1 MHAIWEKEHVGVV
14 LMSKKQNCTECEEK
28 LLRADHLSNVTLYT
42 DSYGTLPAVHYHK
55 YCRNH
60 KKGCS
65 LVQYYGY
72 HTKGLFQLH
81 FDADWEENKYL
92 ISSQETAFEL
102 QLLSKFDVELLIG
115 QLSYKQRAKMYNV
128 IHNYE
133 DVKKRCF
140 MNKDC
145 ENDASDQEGL

>member
-1 MHAIWEKEHVGVV
+1 MPFCRREHVGVV
-14 LMSKKQNCTECEEK
+14 LISKKQYCAECGGK
-28 LLRADHLSNVTLYT
+28 LLLRADRPSNVTLYT

-55 YCRNH
+55 YCRNN

-72 HTKGLFQLH
+72 HTKRQLH
-81 FDADWEENKYL
+81 FDADWEENNYF

-115 QLSYKQRAKMYNV
+115 KVSYKLRAEMYNA

-133 DVKKRCF
+133 DVKKMCSV
-140 MNKDC
+140 NEYQGDT
-145 ENDASDQEGL
+145 SDEDS